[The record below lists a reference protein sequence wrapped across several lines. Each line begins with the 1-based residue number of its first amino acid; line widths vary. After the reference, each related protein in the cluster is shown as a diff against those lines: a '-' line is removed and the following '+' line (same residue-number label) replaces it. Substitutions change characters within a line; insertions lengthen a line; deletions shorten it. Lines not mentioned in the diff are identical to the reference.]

1 MCYGRGPRI
10 LSPLR
15 DDKNYMA
22 FWDDLT
28 LLWSLSTMDGEQI
41 RELRDRENWQP
52 LYIHCW
58 PPELCSRRA
67 WQMLAPLQ
75 VTEMSTATCHQP
87 MVEHQTQY
95 GVCKEPQAGTGKE
108 QQRVSHTGELTEL

>member
-1 MCYGRGPRI
+1 
-10 LSPLR
+10 
-15 DDKNYMA
+15 
-22 FWDDLT
+22 
-28 LLWSLSTMDGEQI
+28 MDGEKI

-58 PPELCSRRA
+58 PPELYSRRA

-95 GVCKEPQAGTGKE
+95 GVCKELQAGTGKE
-108 QQRVSHTGELTEL
+108 KQESAIQGS

>member
-1 MCYGRGPRI
+1 
-10 LSPLR
+10 
-15 DDKNYMA
+15 
-22 FWDDLT
+22 
-28 LLWSLSTMDGEQI
+28 
-41 RELRDRENWQP
+41 
-52 LYIHCW
+52 
-58 PPELCSRRA
+58 
-67 WQMLAPLQ
+67 MLAPLQ